1 MVTNPSTIQEVG
13 IILGHM
19 QEQLSRLLNIAE
31 RSATKDEVR
40 AADDGLSKRCD
51 ANESDVRALQTRV
64 RALEDA
70 KTATDS
76 LVSTVKWLVGI
87 VGGSGIL
94 LLLRWLAV
102 GSG

>member
-19 QEQLSRLLNIAE
+19 QEQLARLLMIAE
-31 RSATKDEVR
+31 RSATKEEVK
-40 AADDGLSKRCD
+40 AADDGLGRRLD
-51 ANESDVRALQTRV
+51 MVEAENRAMQTRV

-76 LVSTVKWLVGI
+76 LVSTVKWI
-87 VGGSGIL
+87 VAIGGGGFVIGL
-94 LLLRWLAV
+94 FKYLTA
-102 GSG
+102 G